1 MTEYEA
7 VFGIVAGALLN
18 PIIIMLKYW
27 VLPKNLEGTVSDA
40 VMQLTS
46 TVLSMIVAFGINIIG
61 NFSSPVIS
69 VVMLGLGVKQMS
81 SFTNTYITKPLIK

>member
-1 MTEYEA
+1 
-7 VFGIVAGALLN
+7 
-18 PIIIMLKYW
+18 
-27 VLPKNLEGTVSDA
+27 
-40 VMQLTS
+40 
-46 TVLSMIVAFGINIIG
+46 MIVAFGINIIG